1 MKSTR
6 TAWLFMMPT
15 LVILVFIGLVPFIYV
30 LYIGFFDWNLF
41 SKIRGMSWAGL
52 NNYRKL
58 VFDSDFNAS
67 LGRGALFTV
76 LTVSI
81 EMVLGIL
88 LANLLMMK
96 IKGIK
101 FFRAIHSLPLTV
113 APIAIGAAW
122 RLMTL
127 PGLGPVPY
135 YLQKIGFDF
144 NIGRYAQ
151 QAFFTTVIMDIW
163 HWTPFITLAFLAGL
177 SSLPKSPF
185 ESAMVDGAN
194 RWQIQLHITL
204 PLLKPVILTV
214 LFLRIMD
221 ALRIVDEVWMLT
233 GGGPGT
239 ATRYIG
245 IHIWRVVFPKTDYGY
260 GSAMSVIVLYFTI
273 VLTWLLITSV
283 SQSRKEVAK

>member
-1 MKSTR
+1 
-6 TAWLFMMPT
+6 MMPA
-15 LVILVFIGLVPFIYV
+15 LVILVFVGLIPFIYV
-30 LYIGFFDWNLF
+30 LYVGYFDWSIF
-41 SKIRGMSWAGL
+41 SKVRGMSWAGL

-58 VFDSDFNAS
+58 VFDSAFNAS
-67 LGRGALFTV
+67 LRRTILFTV

-88 LANLLMMK
+88 IANLLMIK
-96 IKGIK
+96 IRGMS

-113 APIAIGAAW
+113 APIALGAAW

-127 PGLGPVPY
+127 PGMGPLPY
-135 YLQKIGFDF
+135 YLQKMGLDF

-151 QAFFTTVIMDIW
+151 QAFFTTVIMDVW
-163 HWTPFITLAFLAGL
+163 HWTPFITLTFLAGL

-185 ESAMVDGAN
+185 ESAMVDGAKG
-194 RWQIQLHITL
+194 WQIQFYITL
-204 PLLKPVILTV
+204 PMLKPVILTM

-260 GSAMSVIVLYFTI
+260 GSAMSVIILYFTI
-273 VLTWLLITSV
+273 VLCWFLNIIVT
-283 SQSRKEVAK
+283 QSRKGVAR